1 MTKIKFV
8 IILYDKVESLFQRL
22 NLFYIFGKIQFIIYF
37 ADAALQFWGTSR
49 AFTIIYRI
57 SLKDMEVKIL
67 NQLLIFKSLDLHLE
81 GAILS
86 RSSSPKSW

>member
-37 ADAALQFWGTSR
+37 ADAALQF
-49 AFTIIYRI
+49 
-57 SLKDMEVKIL
+57 
-67 NQLLIFKSLDLHLE
+67 
-81 GAILS
+81 
-86 RSSSPKSW
+86 